1 MTQLTISD
9 ELASAIASKASDWTC
24 STEDLLQSMLF
35 KLENDEAFAG
45 RLLTP
50 ALGDRIRADLA
61 RVDQGEYLTG
71 EQQARLFESISQ
83 AERGELIDGDVVMA
97 RFERALQEIESR

>member
-9 ELASAIASKASDWTC
+9 ELASAIASKAADWTC

-35 KLENDEAFAG
+35 KLESDEGFAE

-50 ALGDRIRADLA
+50 AL
-61 RVDQGEYLTG
+61 RVRYLEG
-71 EQQARLFESISQ
+71 FGQ
-83 AERGELIDGDVVMA
+83 
-97 RFERALQEIESR
+97 

>member
-9 ELASAIASKASDWTC
+9 ELASAIASKAADWTC

-35 KLENDEAFAG
+35 KLETDEAFAE

-50 ALGDRIRADLA
+50 ALGKRIRADLA
-61 RVDQGEYLTG
+61 RVDQGEHLTE
-71 EQQARLFESISQ
+71 EQVDKKFDEIFR
-83 AERGELIDGDVVMA
+83 EL
-97 RFERALQEIESR
+97 ESR